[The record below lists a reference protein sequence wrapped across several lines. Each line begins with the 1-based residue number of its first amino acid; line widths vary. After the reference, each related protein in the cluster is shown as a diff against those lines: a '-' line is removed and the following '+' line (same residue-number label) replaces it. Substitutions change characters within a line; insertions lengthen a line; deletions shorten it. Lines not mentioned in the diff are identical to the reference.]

1 MMTHLGEELSV
12 YLDGELKP
20 LEARRVTS
28 HLAGCDHCRDELSEL
43 IEIRARL
50 RSLPMMDYV
59 WQPAE
64 GARVI
69 PLRRRPRLLAGAA
82 AAVVAIIVAA
92 ATLTAPR
99 DVIALSQGDFSPS
112 FVARQT
118 LDQNSPGRLIPPD
131 VLTGGSA
138 GEDG

>member
-12 YLDGELKP
+12 YLDGELSP
-20 LEARRVTS
+20 PEARRVTA
-28 HLAGCDHCRDELSEL
+28 HLAGCDHCRDEMSDL
-43 IEIRARL
+43 IDIRARL

-59 WQPAE
+59 WQPSE
-64 GARVI
+64 GSQVI
-69 PLRRRPRLLAGAA
+69 ELRRRPRLIAGTAA
-82 AAVVAIIVAA
+82 AAVAVIVAL

-112 FVARQT
+112 YVARQS
-118 LDQNSPGRLIPPD
+118 LDPNSSGRLIPPD
-131 VLTGGSA
+131 VLGGVSS